1 MAAKITANPLE
12 RMRRSQGRRVRIAV
26 VSCPRRLSGAGSPMN
41 SFVKADT
48 EAAVSFGPFI
58 FCRQQRLVTRDG
70 EPLVLGGRA
79 LDILQRSEEHT
90 SELQSLMRISYAV
103 FFLTTI
109 HITIYII
116 TFSICMST

>member
-58 FCRQQRLVTRDG
+58 FYRQQRLVTRDG
-70 EPLVLGGRA
+70 EPLALGGRA
-79 LDILQRSEEHT
+79 LDILQVLMENAGHFVSKQPLIARVWPDSVEEALNKIGRAH
-90 SELQSLMRISYAV
+90 V
-103 FFLTTI
+103 
-109 HITIYII
+109 
-116 TFSICMST
+116 